1 MPAPSS
7 RRKTILVITV
17 AVLAVGVGV
26 GATSLLATLAPAG
39 QPSNVAEKPGAP
51 TKTPPTRIA
60 IAGDTGTGTP
70 DQFATVEQM
79 RLQSQKDPYDGLLL
93 LGDLIYDT
101 GDAALIEERITTP
114 FAPITS
120 SGAELLPVLGNHD
133 YQDGE
138 EGQTLEELNRDKSWY
153 AEMVGSVKVI
163 VLDSNQVENNGQR
176 QWLRKILSQPTP
188 AGTWTIVA
196 MHHPAY
202 SAGAHGSDLAV
213 RETWSPLFAEFKVPL
228 VLAGHDHDYQRSLPQ
243 DGVTYIVSGGGA
255 TLRPTGEEDF
265 TAVSTSTLHYLDL
278 QADDEKLVGRAID
291 HEGAIIDTFT
301 INR

>member
-1 MPAPSS
+1 MPAPPS
-7 RRKTILVITV
+7 RRTTILVITA
-17 AVLAVGVGV
+17 AVLTVGVGV
-26 GATSLLATLAPAG
+26 GATSLLATLAPTG
-39 QPSNVAEKPGAP
+39 QPSSVAEKPEAP
-51 TKTPPTRIA
+51 IETPPTRIA

-70 DQFATVEQM
+70 AQFATAEQM
-79 RLQSQKDPYDGLLL
+79 RLQSKHDPYDGLLL

-101 GDAALIEERITTP
+101 GDAALVEERITTP

-120 SGAELLPVLGNHD
+120 TGARLLPALGNHD

-138 EGQTLEELNRDKSWY
+138 QNQILEALNRDKSWY

-163 VLDSNQVENNGQR
+163 VLDSNQVENNEQR
-176 QWLRKILSQPTP
+176 QWLRKVLSQPTP

-202 SAGAHGSDLAV
+202 SAGAHGSDLVV
-213 RETWSPLFAEFKVPL
+213 RETWSPLFAEFEVPL

-265 TAVSTSTLHYLDL
+265 TAVSISTLHYLDL
-278 QADDEKLVGRAID
+278 HADDKKLVGRAID
-291 HEGAIIDTFT
+291 PEGATIDTFT